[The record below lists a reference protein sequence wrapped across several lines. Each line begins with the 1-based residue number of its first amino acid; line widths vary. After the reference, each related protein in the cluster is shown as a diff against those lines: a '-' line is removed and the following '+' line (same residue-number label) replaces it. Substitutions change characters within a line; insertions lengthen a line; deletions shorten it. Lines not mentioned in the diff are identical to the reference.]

1 MSRGT
6 SSPLQE
12 ARRQAYQKVILDA
25 AERVFADHGF
35 DAAKIQTVADEAG
48 VSVGTIYSVFGSKSE
63 LFSTVLTR
71 RLPDLLELS
80 TAASQ
85 KGDTPF
91 ESLIEG
97 LDAYIVYLLEHP
109 DYLRIH
115 LGEHAWGLGPTR
127 ASAEQLTAWRQGLA
141 METAILKG
149 AMEEGLVIEDDPE
162 RLARCVTA
170 IHQVQLW
177 DWVEKGM
184 EESPDEVAP
193 RIRKLIVQMLCVDKT
208 QDQKMNKFVQGAT

>member
-1 MSRGT
+1 MSPG
-6 SSPLQE
+6 SNSKLQE
-12 ARRQAYQKVILDA
+12 VRRKAYQKVILDA

-35 DAAKIQTVADEAG
+35 EAAKIQTIADEAG

-63 LFSTVLTR
+63 LFSMVLTR

-80 TAASQ
+80 MEASQ
-85 KGDTPF
+85 RGSTPF

-97 LDAYIVYLLEHP
+97 LDAYIIYLLEHP

-141 METAILKG
+141 METAILEG
-149 AMEEGLVIEDDPE
+149 AMEAGLVIEEDPE
-162 RLARCVTA
+162 RLARCITA

-177 DWVEKGM
+177 DWVENGM
-184 EESPDEVAP
+184 KEPREKVAP
-193 RIRKLIVQMLCVDKT
+193 RIRRLIIQMLCVDKT
-208 QDQKMNKFVQGAT
+208 QDQKMNKFVKGAT

>member
-1 MSRGT
+1 M
-6 SSPLQE
+6 
-12 ARRQAYQKVILDA
+12 ILDA

-35 DAAKIQTVADEAG
+35 DAAKIQSVADEAG

-71 RLPDLLELS
+71 RLPDLLEVS
-80 TAASQ
+80 TEASQ

-91 ESLIEG
+91 DSLIEG

-184 EESPDEVAP
+184 EEPPEEVAP
-193 RIRKLIVQMLCVDKT
+193 RIRKLIVQMLCVDK
-208 QDQKMNKFVQGAT
+208 QKE

>member
-1 MSRGT
+1 MSPG
-6 SSPLQE
+6 SSSTLQE
-12 ARRQAYQKVILDA
+12 VRRQAYQQMILDA

-35 DAAKIQTVADEAG
+35 EAAKIQIIADVAG

-80 TAASQ
+80 TLASQ

-141 METAILKG
+141 METVILKG

-184 EESPDEVAP
+184 EEPPEEVAP
-193 RIRKLIVQMLCVDKT
+193 RIRKLIVQMLCVDKP
-208 QDQKMNKFVQGAT
+208 KE